1 MSSSRTATEAASP
14 PDTVPAEQRALTGR
28 AETMTVLETHGLT
41 KAFSGNVVLRNVDFR
56 VRAGE
61 IHALMGENGAGKS
74 TLLKLITGV
83 HAPDEGTIVVN
94 GHSFNRLDPHAAKQQ
109 GIATVYQELSLSPH
123 LTVAENIFLGRTP
136 TRSGQIDY
144 RRINRESDEELRAL
158 GVEINPEAR
167 TDDLSLA
174 ERQLVEFVKA
184 RMTRPKLLI
193 LDEATSA
200 LESHQVGLIFGA
212 MRRMAAEG
220 TGIVFVSHRL
230 DEVFAISDRMT
241 VLKNGEYVAT
251 VETADTSTAQ
261 LVQYMVGRPMEMI
274 FPAKPAIDEVLAQ
287 PAVLEVRNL
296 RSGRRFRD
304 VSFELHRGEILG
316 LGGLQGQG
324 QRALLA
330 ALFGLHRTDGEV
342 LLNGQAIGS
351 RSPRSAMSRKI
362 AYVPEDRKTEGLLL
376 PQSVKENLTLPNLP
390 QITHGGL
397 LDRRRENRLVADLVR
412 KLQVRLRSPKQPVLR
427 LSGGNQQKVAI
438 AKWLPLAPDVF
449 LLAEPTRGID
459 VGTKQEIYT
468 LMRQLADAG
477 ASIILISSDT
487 IELLGLSDRVLVMYE
502 HRPVAMLA
510 GDDVTEENIVH
521 ATVAGRRAGEE
532 EPVPITAESPTA
544 RTAPTIEHAPAEA
557 VQRKLSLMERY
568 NRLPQTWQ
576 DVGPIF
582 AVLAVFAA
590 IYVYQSRDTIGWH
603 TINNL
608 STYLLPLMLA
618 SMAQSIVMLTGGI
631 DLSLGAMLTLGT
643 ALLATRMEDTFASK
657 VGSVLL
663 VLLAG
668 AAIGLFT
675 GSVVSYIRLPAIIVT
690 LATSFI
696 WMGMAL
702 YTLPQA
708 GGHLPR
714 SYSTF
719 FKHQIFGIIPV
730 TLVILALAL
739 LAWRYIKRSPLGLGI
754 YAVGDNPTGAFY
766 SGVNVRLARIAA
778 YVTAGVFVMLAASAL
793 AGYTGTSD
801 PTIGPPYTLMSI
813 TAAVLGGVSFLGGQ
827 GLLRGAVA
835 GALTFG
841 LLIQILTISGF
852 DPAYQRIVQGLVLII
867 ALGIKAITTYRL
879 QENR

>member
-1 MSSSRTATEAASP
+1 MTSSRTEADIEPAT
-14 PDTVPAEQRALTGR
+14 DTVSTVQQRPGAPT
-28 AETMTVLETHGLT
+28 ETLNVLETHGLT
-41 KAFSGNVVLRNVDFR
+41 KAFSGNIVLRQVDFS

-83 HAPDEGTIVVN
+83 HAPDDGTFIVN
-94 GHSFNRLDPHAAKQQ
+94 GHTFNRLDPHSAKQQ

-123 LTVAENIFLGRTP
+123 LTVAENIFLGRAP

-144 RRINRESDEELRAL
+144 RRINRESEEALRDL
-158 GVEINPEAR
+158 GVQINPEAR

-184 RMTRPKLLI
+184 TMTRPKLLI

-200 LESHQVGLIFGA
+200 LESHQVELLFDA

-230 DEVFAISDRMT
+230 EEVFAISGRMT

-274 FPAKPAIDEVLAQ
+274 FPAKPPIDEILAR

-342 LLNGQAIGS
+342 LLNGRPIGS
-351 RSPRSAMSRKI
+351 SNPRSAMSRKI

-376 PQSVKENLTLPNLP
+376 PQTVKENLTLPNLP
-390 QITHGGL
+390 LITHGGL

-468 LMRQLADAG
+468 LMRQLANAG

-521 ATVAGRRAGEE
+521 ATVSGRRAGAETDLDTAKL
-532 EPVPITAESPTA
+532 PVQALPS
-544 RTAPTIEHAPAEA
+544 AEA
-557 VQRKLSLMERY
+557 APPEVRRLSLMERY

-582 AVLAVFAA
+582 AVMAVFAA

-631 DLSLGAMLTLGT
+631 DLSLGAMITLGT

-657 VGSVLL
+657 VGSILL

-668 AAIGLFT
+668 GAIGLFT

-696 WMGMAL
+696 WTGAAL

-739 LAWRYIKRSPLGLGI
+739 LAWRCVKRSPLGLGI

-778 YVTAGVFVMLAASAL
+778 YVLAGVFVMLAASAL

>member
-1 MSSSRTATEAASP
+1 
-14 PDTVPAEQRALTGR
+14 
-28 AETMTVLETHGLT
+28 
-41 KAFSGNVVLRNVDFR
+41 
-56 VRAGE
+56 
-61 IHALMGENGAGKS
+61 
-74 TLLKLITGV
+74 
-83 HAPDEGTIVVN
+83 
-94 GHSFNRLDPHAAKQQ
+94 
-109 GIATVYQELSLSPH
+109 
-123 LTVAENIFLGRTP
+123 
-136 TRSGQIDY
+136 
-144 RRINRESDEELRAL
+144 
-158 GVEINPEAR
+158 
-167 TDDLSLA
+167 
-174 ERQLVEFVKA
+174 
-184 RMTRPKLLI
+184 
-193 LDEATSA
+193 
-200 LESHQVGLIFGA
+200 
-212 MRRMAAEG
+212 
-220 TGIVFVSHRL
+220 
-230 DEVFAISDRMT
+230 
-241 VLKNGEYVAT
+241 
-251 VETADTSTAQ
+251 
-261 LVQYMVGRPMEMI
+261 MVGRPMEMI
-274 FPAKPAIDEVLAQ
+274 FPRKSAIDEVLSR

-342 LLNGQAIGS
+342 LLNGQPIGT
-351 RSPRSAMSRKI
+351 RSPRSAMRRKI

-376 PQSVKENLTLPNLP
+376 PQSVKENLTLPNMP

-397 LDRRRENRLVADLVR
+397 LDRRRENRLVAELVR

-438 AKWLPLAPDVF
+438 AKWLPLAPDVV

-459 VGTKQEIYT
+459 VGTKQEIYA

-532 EPVPITAESPTA
+532 AIAVSADRQADATPLPESAP
-544 RTAPTIEHAPAEA
+544 RTEQKPG
-557 VQRKLSLMERY
+557 LMERY

-608 STYLLPLMLA
+608 STYLLPLMLT
-618 SMAQSIVMLTGGI
+618 SMAQSIIMLTGGI
-631 DLSLGAMLTLGT
+631 DLSLGAMVTLGT
-643 ALLATRMEDTFASK
+643 AILATRMEDTPASK

-675 GSVVSYIRLPAIIVT
+675 GSVVSFIRLPAIIVT

-696 WMGMAL
+696 WTGMAL

-719 FKHQIFGIIPV
+719 IKHQIGGVIPL

-739 LAWRYIKRSPLGLGI
+739 LIWRYIKRSPLGLGI

-778 YVTAGVFVMLAASAL
+778 YVIAGVFVMLAAGSL

-852 DPAYQRIVQGLVLII
+852 DPAYQRIVQGLVLIV

>member
-1 MSSSRTATEAASP
+1 MTSSRIASEPTPPAAALQTTP
-14 PDTVPAEQRALTGR
+14 PEIA
-28 AETMTVLETHGLT
+28 TVLATHGVS
-41 KAFSGNVVLRNVDFR
+41 KSFSGNRVLRQVDFS

-83 HAPDEGTIVVN
+83 FAPDEGTITVN
-94 GHSFNRLDPHAAKQQ
+94 GHTFSRLDPHSAERQ
-109 GIATVYQELSLSPH
+109 GIATVHQELSLSPH

-136 TRSGQIDY
+136 TRYGQIDY
-144 RRINRESDEELRAL
+144 RRIERESEEALRAL
-158 GVEINPEAR
+158 GVRIDPETR
-167 TDDLSLA
+167 IDDLSLA

-184 RMTRPKLLI
+184 TMTRPKLLI

-200 LESHQVGLIFGA
+200 LDNHQVELLFGA
-212 MRRMAAEG
+212 MRRMAAAG

-230 DEVFAISDRMT
+230 EEVFAISDRMT

-251 VETADTSTAQ
+251 VGTADTSTAQ
-261 LVQYMVGRPMEMI
+261 LVQHMVGRPMEMI
-274 FPAKPAIDEVLAQ
+274 FPAKPAIDEVLSR
-287 PAVLEVRNL
+287 PAVLEVRHL

-304 VSFELHRGEILG
+304 VSFDLHRGEILG

-342 LLNGQAIGS
+342 LLNGQPIGT
-351 RSPRSAMSRKI
+351 RGPRSAMRRKI

-376 PQSVKENLTLPNLP
+376 PQTVKENLTLPNLP
-390 QITHGGL
+390 QITHGGM

-502 HRPVAMLA
+502 HRPVAMLS
-510 GDDVTEENIVH
+510 GDDVTEANIVH
-521 ATVAGRRAGEE
+521 ATVAGRRAGD
-532 EPVPITAESPTA
+532 EPAAVAADHQAVPSTEHGPQPEQELSP
-544 RTAPTIEHAPAEA
+544 
-557 VQRKLSLMERY
+557 MERY

-582 AVLAVFAA
+582 AVMAIFAA
-590 IYVYQSRDTIGWH
+590 IYVYQSRDTIGLH

-608 STYLLPLMLA
+608 STYLLPLMLT
-618 SMAQSIVMLTGGI
+618 SMAQSLVMLTGGI
-631 DLSLGAMLTLGT
+631 DLSLGAMVTLGT
-643 ALLATRMEDTFASK
+643 AILATRMEDNPASK
-657 VGSVLL
+657 IGSVLL

-668 AAIGLFT
+668 GTIGLFT
-675 GSVVSYIRLPAIIVT
+675 GSVVSFIRLPAIIVT

-696 WMGMAL
+696 WTGMAL

-719 FKHQIFGIIPV
+719 IKHQIGGVFPL

-739 LAWRYIKRSPLGLGI
+739 LVWRYIKRSPLGLGI

-778 YVTAGVFVMLAASAL
+778 YVIAGVFVMLAAGSL

-867 ALGIKAITTYRL
+867 ALGVKAITTYRL